1 MRAAPHCAAKMRSKK
16 RDETAMVGPPLV
28 GKRGVVYICVGKS
41 SPLFWFCLV
50 LFFHFD
56 LGILCAPANAKITEK
71 KGDWTAPSWFEY
83 LLHENRGRKATRS
96 ASKGKGKQQDPKK
109 REYPT
114 NTPTE
119 LWGKTSTEPCESSHA
134 VVKSPSPALF
144 LFPPPDRMRLKRRIN
159 SKLRAAHNCKAGGVR
174 HR

>member
-1 MRAAPHCAAKMRSKK
+1 
-16 RDETAMVGPPLV
+16 MVGPPLV

-119 LWGKTSTEPCESSHA
+119 LWGKTSTEPCESLHA